1 MIEKSFGNTTLAQ
14 VAIVVKDI
22 EEAARRYADV
32 FGMPVP
38 EIITTEPGME
48 VAMTFKGEPS
58 NAQTKL
64 AFFRL
69 GQVEL
74 ELVQPLG
81 GNSAW
86 QDGLDR
92 NGEGFHHL
100 AFWVEGMQKSVDFL
114 KERGISMVQRGDMG
128 PGQYAYF
135 DAEDRLGI
143 TLELLEH
150 VREGR
155 AHS

>member
-1 MIEKSFGNTTLAQ
+1 MAEKSFGNTTLAQ
-14 VAIVVKDI
+14 VAIVVRDI
-22 EEAARRYADV
+22 EEAARRYADLL
-32 FGMPVP
+32 GQPVP
-38 EIITTEPGME
+38 EIITTEPGLE
-48 VAMTFKGEPS
+48 VNMTFKGKPS

-64 AFFRL
+64 AFFEL
-69 GQVEL
+69 GPVQL

-81 GNSAW
+81 GQSSW
-86 QDGLDR
+86 QDGLAR
-92 NGEGFHHL
+92 HGEGFHHL

-114 KERGISMVQRGDMG
+114 KERGVSMVQRGDMG

-135 DAEDRLGI
+135 DAESSLGI

-150 VREGR
+150 VRKER